1 MELQNANVVITG
13 ASQGIGASLAER
25 FAAAGSNVLLVAR
38 SEDKLSALASR
49 LGGSYLVAHLGGR
62 DGVDGLVD
70 RCLAELGQIDVW
82 VNNAGLE
89 TDDAFVHV
97 GRDQIRQ
104 VARLNFEAP
113 VMLTRD
119 VVPHMIER
127 GRGHVVQMS
136 SLAGTMPFPGIT
148 AYAGTKAGLTNF
160 TESLRLELQGTEI
173 GLTVV
178 APGPVDTD
186 MWDRLDAPDSYQAP
200 ALKRFRRVLML
211 PKVKP
216 DKIASRT
223 VDAVRKNQPY
233 VRIPARFAMQHML
246 NNAPRRLTRLILTGV
261 KLPLRPGE

>member
-13 ASQGIGASLAER
+13 ASQGIGASIAER

-49 LGGSYLVAHLGGR
+49 LGGSYLVADLGGP

-70 RCLAELGQIDVW
+70 RCLAELGHIDVW

-89 TDDAFVHV
+89 TTDAFVNV
-97 GRDQIRQ
+97 DRDDVRQ
-104 VARLNFEAP
+104 LARLNFEAP
-113 VMLTRD
+113 MMLTRD

-127 GRGHVVQMS
+127 GSGHVVQMS
-136 SLAGTMPFPGIT
+136 SVAGAIPFPGLT

-160 TESLRLELQGTEI
+160 TESLRIELADTGV

-186 MWDRLDAPDSYQAP
+186 MWDRLDTGDSYQAP
-200 ALKRFRRVLML
+200 ALKRFRRLLFL

-216 DKIASRT
+216 EKVAQGT
-223 VDAVRKNQPY
+223 VDAVSKGKPH
-233 VRIPARFAMQHML
+233 VRVPARYGMYHAL
-246 NNAPRRLTRLILTGV
+246 NNAPRRMVQAALIGV